1 MHLILLSRSYVLPSL
16 GAKQRTARVSL
27 LQHTDTGRT
36 VWEVEV
42 IARTTRGIVKGAI
55 ARKPTRTAAMRVVR
69 QMLYPR

>member
-16 GAKQRTARVSL
+16 GAKHRTARISL

-42 IARTTRGIVKGAI
+42 IVRTSRRIVRGAI
-55 ARKPTRTAAMRVVR
+55 TRKPTRMAAMRVVR
-69 QMLYPR
+69 SLLYGS